1 MRKALSLAFIV
12 TALLTGVG
20 SVVSDTAVRSAA
32 VVETS
37 ASAAACPVPGQRVKT
52 SSAPAIYVVDPD
64 GRLYWIPSPE
74 VYLNL
79 FRTESGVEIFDNLF
93 VDCYSGWGT
102 LGDGHLA
109 KGAGDAIYIWDGHL
123 GGYRWINSPAVFDKY
138 AFASG
143 MVRNLASVSPVVADW
158 HA

>member
-12 TALLTGVG
+12 TMLLAGTG
-20 SVVSDTAVRSAA
+20 SAVSDTRVRSAA
-32 VVETS
+32 LVETS
-37 ASAAACPVPGQRVKT
+37 AAAAACPVPGQRVKT
-52 SSAPAIYVVDPD
+52 SSSPAIYVVDPD

-79 FRTESGVEIFDNLF
+79 FRPESGVAIFDNLF
-93 VDCYSGWGT
+93 ADCYGGWGT
-102 LGDGHLA
+102 LSDGHLA
-109 KGAGDAIYIWDGHL
+109 KGAGDAIYVWDGHL
-123 GGYRWINSPAVFDKY
+123 GGYRWITGPAVFDNY

-143 MVRNLASVSPVVADW
+143 KVRIQASVSPIVADW